1 MPFNLTTEKPFV
13 DGWTSCMGVP
23 NFTEYFKTVN
33 KGGQLHNKSSYQYRL
48 RASSSV
54 SQSALCIA

>member
-48 RASSSV
+48 RAS
-54 SQSALCIA
+54 